1 MRLRHRYPSAFTLI
15 ELLVVIAII
24 AILIGLLLPAVQKV
38 RDAAARMSCGNN
50 LKQLGLASHSYEGT
64 LGKLPPGLTQT
75 TSPFQGNSVFVFL
88 LPHLEQSPLAAKWD
102 MTNPLSNKAGGANAN
117 TATVLK
123 ILVCPSDDLGQN
135 PTVYNS
141 TDYYGCTSYRGNGG
155 SRPFFAT
162 SSSNDGVFMAVGP
175 GARKAASAPAG
186 VEVRLNDIGDG
197 TSNTLLFGEMYH
209 RDANFDSFTPATPN
223 WNSGS
228 NIAGWSWWCPVG
240 GDNGL
245 QDVLMGGFAPINYRV
260 PWAFGAAGAPTT
272 RNAWFTFQDMRLS
285 SIGSG
290 HTGGANV
297 VFCDGSVRFL
307 TNSLP
312 QSTLVLLCVRNDSQ
326 VIPNY

>member
-1 MRLRHRYPSAFTLI
+1 MPLVRLKPRAFTLI

-38 RDAAARMSCGNN
+38 RGAAARMQCGNN
-50 LKQLGLASHSYEGT
+50 LKQLGIACHSYEGT
-64 LGKLPPGLTQT
+64 TGKFPPGLTQSL
-75 TSPFQGNSVFVFL
+75 SPFQGNSMFVFL
-88 LPHLEQSPLAAKWD
+88 LNHLEQGPLAARWN
-102 MTNPLSNKAGGANAN
+102 MIVPSANKGGGASAN

-123 ILVCPSDDLGQN
+123 VLVCPSDVFPTN

-141 TDYYGCTSYRGNGG
+141 TEYYGCTSYRGNGG

-175 GARKAASAPAG
+175 GARKAASAPSG
-186 VEVRLNDIGDG
+186 TEVRIADIGDG

-209 RDANFDSFTPATPN
+209 FDPNFDSFPAS
-223 WNSGS
+223 WNSNS
-228 NIAGWSWWCPVG
+228 TISGWSWWCPVG

-245 QDVLMGGFAPINYRV
+245 QDVLTGGFAPINYRI
-260 PWAFGAAGAPTT
+260 PWAYGAAGAPTSKT
-272 RNAWFTFQDMRLS
+272 PWFTFQDMRLG

-307 TNSLP
+307 TDSIP
-312 QSTLVLLCVRNDSQ
+312 QSTLVLMCVRNDGL
-326 VIPNY
+326 VIPNN